1 MSAEQEAIDR
11 LNEVFTIIKD
21 TLEEANKDRRD
32 SRKLTDAEKAAISEI
47 TNKLKQ
53 VRTNLSNYLKTFRVQ
68 TSLQDFNTGQN

>member
-11 LNEVFTIIKD
+11 LTEVFTIIKD
-21 TLEEANKDRRD
+21 TLEDANKSKREL
-32 SRKLTDAEKAAISEI
+32 RKLTDAEKAAISEI

>member
-11 LNEVFTIIKD
+11 LAEVFTIIKD
-21 TLEEANKDRRD
+21 TLEEANKDKRD

>member
-11 LNEVFTIIKD
+11 LTEVFTIIKD
-21 TLEEANKDRRD
+21 TLEDANKSKREL
-32 SRKLTDAEKAAISEI
+32 RKLTDAEKAAISEI
-47 TNKLKQ
+47 TNKLRQ

>member
-21 TLEEANKDRRD
+21 TLEEANKDKRD
-32 SRKLTDAEKAAISEI
+32 SRKLTDAENAAISEI

-68 TSLQDFNTGQN
+68 TSLQDFNTGEN

>member
-21 TLEEANKDRRD
+21 TLEEANKDKRD

>member
-1 MSAEQEAIDR
+1 MSPEQEAKDR
-11 LNEVFTIIKD
+11 LTEVFTIIKD
-21 TLEEANKDRRD
+21 TLEDANKSKRTL
-32 SRKLTDAEKAAISEI
+32 RKLTDEEKAAISEI

>member
-21 TLEEANKDRRD
+21 TLEEANKDKRD
-32 SRKLTDAEKAAISEI
+32 SRKLTDAENAAISEI

>member
-21 TLEEANKDRRD
+21 TLEEANKDKRD

-68 TSLQDFNTGQN
+68 TSLQDFNTGEN